1 MGNLFSRDE
10 SNNQVG
16 CGSGRTKSRPVDFK
30 PKIVKKKKSTYSKLF
45 TVCKDIGFRHSLLIK
60 NKKVINDALFANNYS
75 NVDAIKALWRH
86 WMPQQDYSNA
96 KELLQ
101 SVGFKQGVI
110 NTLLPVVE
118 PIWNEYAPSLI
129 VDIAIEFLFDKFAE
143 YAPNIKHGFL
153 FDAPHVVVLRNI
165 HKSVGHLNFAQV
177 EDLEANERLVYSHF
191 KKPDNEL
198 YFHAT
203 NWTGAISICKEGVV
217 HDAGRSC
224 LDFGMKSGFYIAP
237 AFGDSLEWAFR
248 KSKLFKNERAILV
261 FSISKVFPSDLNVK
275 RFEKPNREWTR
286 LTKESRACFLKYNEL
301 DTFDFVYG
309 PMVADIYKGI
319 PYNPV
324 KYQLAS
330 KSIKS
335 DDFLNNALVG
345 ILWLKK

>member
-1 MGNLFSRDE
+1 MGNLFSRHD
-10 SNNQVG
+10 NIQI
-16 CGSGRTKSRPVDFK
+16 TIDFK
-30 PKIVKKKKSTYSKLF
+30 PKILKKKSTYSKLF

-75 NVDAIKALWRH
+75 NVDAIKTLWRH
-86 WMPQQDYSNA
+86 WMPQQDHSNA

-153 FDAPHVVVLRNI
+153 FDAPHVVVLKNI
-165 HKSVGHLNFAQV
+165 HKSVGHLNFAQ
-177 EDLEANERLVYSHF
+177 DLEANERLVYSHF

-224 LDFGMKSGFYIAP
+224 LDFGMKPGFYIAP

-301 DTFDFVYG
+301 DTFDFVFG
-309 PMVADIYKGI
+309 PMVADTYKGI
-319 PYNPV
+319 PHNPV